1 LHHHALHS
9 FDMHL
14 VPEKNYKTLDYTKNM
29 NITKALSI
37 LKDGLVSDQDI
48 LDQIQT
54 LMEEVSNS
62 AYVAG
67 IRDSD
72 STDQVFTA
80 YSTTQDW

>member
-1 LHHHALHS
+1 
-9 FDMHL
+9 MHL
-14 VPEKNYKTLDYTKNM
+14 VPEKIYKTLDYTKNM

-80 YSTTQDW
+80 YGTTQDW

>member
-1 LHHHALHS
+1 
-9 FDMHL
+9 MHL

-67 IRDSD
+67 IRDAD
-72 STDQVFTA
+72 GTEQVFTA
-80 YSTTQDW
+80 YGTTQDW

>member
-1 LHHHALHS
+1 
-9 FDMHL
+9 MHL

>member
-1 LHHHALHS
+1 
-9 FDMHL
+9 MHP

-67 IRDSD
+67 IRDAD
-72 STDQVFTA
+72 GTEQVFTA
-80 YSTTQDW
+80 YGTTQDW

>member
-1 LHHHALHS
+1 MHHHALHS
-9 FDMHL
+9 FDMHP

-67 IRDSD
+67 IRDAD
-72 STDQVFTA
+72 GTEQVFTA
-80 YSTTQDW
+80 YGTTQDW

>member
-1 LHHHALHS
+1 
-9 FDMHL
+9 MHL
-14 VPEKNYKTLDYTKNM
+14 VLEKIYKTLDYTKNM

-54 LMEEVSNS
+54 LLEEVSNF

-72 STDQVFTA
+72 KTSQVFTA
-80 YSTTQDW
+80 YGTTQDW

>member
-1 LHHHALHS
+1 
-9 FDMHL
+9 MHL
-14 VPEKNYKTLDYTKNM
+14 VPEKIYKTLDYTKSM
-29 NITKALSI
+29 NITKALNI

-80 YSTTQDW
+80 YGTNQDW